1 MQTAGDIFSISEDLW
16 NIIQSDME
24 NQAYHIQ
31 KLLADKLGNYK
42 EKGNNYA
49 EEYIKEIQDTYKQ
62 EDIIMKEQDTKEKQ
76 QIQDKKVFLY
86 KPYKVDSSRPKT
98 PEPTFIQNKI
108 ENLEKYMKFIQA
120 PIQTTPSYLL
130 PYYKSLWL
138 QGEQDKQYWKEIAVV
153 FLKKKHNADT
163 TRKGFLIK
171 MYIEGP
177 PHEPYF
183 ITLTLWEQIIIEL
196 MKKLVTTYMVGDLA
210 LLD

>member
-1 MQTAGDIFSISEDLW
+1 
-16 NIIQSDME
+16 ME

-130 PYYKSLWL
+130 PYYKSL
-138 QGEQDKQYWKEIAVV
+138 
-153 FLKKKHNADT
+153 
-163 TRKGFLIK
+163 
-171 MYIEGP
+171 
-177 PHEPYF
+177 
-183 ITLTLWEQIIIEL
+183 
-196 MKKLVTTYMVGDLA
+196 
-210 LLD
+210 